1 MAEEV
6 ETNGRS
12 GRDNVKKEGGRG
24 GNRNRGAGG
33 GGGRGR
39 SRSPLGAASGSRASR
54 RVYVANI
61 PFDVKWNELK
71 DLFRDKIGNVTY
83 CQLFEDEQGR
93 SRGCGLVEFN
103 DAASAQKAIEILHR
117 YEFRNR
123 EMVVKEDLDC
133 ERDRCGRLLL
143 PGNRKAGEGDDRG
156 RGSVPPPHQAHGG
169 FDGPSYG
176 DHSTGSWNTYGLS
189 SQFLESLGIRGP
201 LNHRIFVA
209 NLDYKVGEKKLEE
222 IFRLAGK
229 VLRVKLYTDSQGVSK
244 GHGTVE
250 FDHPVEAVQAI
261 SMFHDQKLFG
271 RPMR

>member
-1 MAEEV
+1 MAEDT

-12 GRDNVKKEGGRG
+12 TSREVKKEGRGR
-24 GNRNRGAGG
+24 NQR

-39 SRSPLGAASGSRASR
+39 SRSPIGASSGSSRVSR

-133 ERDRCGRLLL
+133 ERDRCGRLIL
-143 PGNRKAGEGDDRG
+143 PGKNSGSGAGDERMA
-156 RGSVPPPHQAHGG
+156 RGSGPPAPAHNIHHRG
-169 FDGPSYG
+169 FGDPGYG
-176 DHSTGSWNTYGLS
+176 DHTGQWNTYGLS
-189 SQFLESLGIRGP
+189 TQFLESLGVRGP

-229 VLRVKLYTDSQGVSK
+229 VLRVRLYTDSQGVSK

-250 FDHPVEAVQAI
+250 FEHPVEAVQAI
-261 SMFHDQKLFG
+261 SMFHDQKLYG

>member
-1 MAEEV
+1 MAEEI

-12 GRDNVKKEGGRG
+12 TGRDIKKEGGRG
-24 GNRNRGAGG
+24 GRSRG

-103 DAASAQKAIEILHR
+103 DVASAQKAIEILHR

-133 ERDRCGRLLL
+133 ERDRCGRLIL
-143 PGNRKAGEGDDRG
+143 PGGRNAGDGDDRG
-156 RGSVPPPHQAHGG
+156 RGSVAPSHPPGG
-169 FDGPSYG
+169 FDASYG
-176 DHSTGSWNTYGLS
+176 DHSTGNWNTYGLS
-189 SQFLESLGIRGP
+189 TQFLESLGIRGP

-229 VLRVKLYTDSQGVSK
+229 CLRVRLYTDSQGVSK

-250 FDHPVEAVQAI
+250 FEHPVEAVQAI
-261 SMFHDQKLFG
+261 SMFHDQKLYG